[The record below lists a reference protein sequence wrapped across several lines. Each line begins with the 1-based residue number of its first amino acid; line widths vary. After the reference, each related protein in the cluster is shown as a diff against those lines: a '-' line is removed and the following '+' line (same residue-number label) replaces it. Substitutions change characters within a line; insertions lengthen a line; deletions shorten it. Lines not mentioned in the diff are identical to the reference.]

1 MGTNTNIELVKK
13 LYGGDNLLRAEWRTL
28 LTALTADEKEYLHVL
43 ASTVAEERFGKGVY
57 IRGLIEISSYC
68 RNNCYYCGLR
78 AGNRNAQ
85 RYRLTKEEILEC
97 CAHGASLG
105 FNTFVLQ
112 GGEDVAQNDEWIAD
126 VVRSIRAEHPDK
138 AITLSVGECST
149 EAYRAFRMAGADRY
163 LLRHETR
170 NDEHY
175 SQLHPSTMSAE
186 RRRSCLATLK
196 SEGFQTGSGMMI
208 GSPGQTVEYLIDDL
222 QFLEELQ
229 PEMIGI
235 GPFIPAAGTPF
246 AGEQAGSIDTTLLF
260 ISLLRLRFPDAL
272 IPATTALAT
281 LHPEGRTQA
290 ILAGANVVM
299 PNLSPRSVRSKYSIY
314 DNKATGGCEA
324 AEEIEKLEKELNA
337 IGYKINYSRGDYN
350 KKGTENV

>member
-1 MGTNTNIELVKK
+1 METCDNIELVKK
-13 LYGGDNLLRAEWRTL
+13 LYAGGTIRRAEWRTL
-28 LTALTADEKEYLHVL
+28 LTSLDEEGKEAIRSMA
-43 ASTVAEERFGKGVY
+43 ASVAEEKFGRGVY

-68 RNNCYYCGLR
+68 RNNCFYCGLR
-78 AGNRNAQ
+78 AANREAQ
-85 RYRLTKEEILEC
+85 RYRLTKEDILEC
-97 CAHGASLG
+97 CTQGARLG

-112 GGEDVAQNDEWIAD
+112 GGEDAVQNDEWLTD
-126 VVRSIRAEHPDK
+126 VVRAIRAAHPEK
-138 AITLSVGECST
+138 AITLSVGERSE
-149 EAYRAFRMAGADRY
+149 EAYHAFRKAGADRY

-175 SQLHPSTMSAE
+175 SFLHPPTMSASN
-186 RRRSCLATLK
+186 RRECLSALK
-196 SEGFQTGSGMMI
+196 RAGFQTGSGMMI
-208 GSPGQTVEYLIDDL
+208 GSPGQTVEHLIDDL
-222 QFLEELQ
+222 QFLEELR

-246 AGEQAGSIDTTLLF
+246 ADEPSGSIETTLLL

-281 LHPEGRTQA
+281 LHPEGRTRA

-314 DNKATGGCEA
+314 DNKATGGSES
-324 AEEIEKLEKELNA
+324 AEYIEKLEKELNA
-337 IGYKINYSRGDYN
+337 IGYHINYARGDY
-350 KKGTENV
+350 KI

>member
-1 MGTNTNIELVKK
+1 METRDNMELVKK
-13 LYGGDNLLRAEWRTL
+13 LYGGDNMLRAEWHML
-28 LTALTADEKEYLHVL
+28 LTALTAKEKEYLRAL
-43 ASTVAEERFGKGVY
+43 AATVAEEKFGKGVY
-57 IRGLIEISSYC
+57 IRGLIEISSFC
-68 RNNCYYCGLR
+68 RNNCFYCGLR
-78 AGNRNAQ
+78 AANREAQ
-85 RYRLTKEEILEC
+85 RYRLTKEDILEC
-97 CAHGASLG
+97 CEQGSQLG

-112 GGEDVAQNDEWIAD
+112 GGEDATQNDEWLTD
-126 VVRSIRAEHPDK
+126 VVRAIHAAHPDK
-138 AITLSVGECST
+138 AITLSVGERSAET
-149 EAYRAFRMAGADRY
+149 YRAFRKAGADRY

-175 SQLHPSTMSAE
+175 SLLHPQTMSASK
-186 RRRSCLATLK
+186 RRECLKTLK
-196 SEGFQTGSGMMI
+196 EIDFQTGSGMMI
-208 GSPGQTVEYLIDDL
+208 GSPGQTVEHLIDDI
-222 QFLEELQ
+222 QFLEQLQ

-246 AGEQAGSIDTTLLF
+246 AGEPAGSIETTLLL

-281 LHPEGRTQA
+281 LHPEGRTRA

-314 DNKATGGCEA
+314 DNKATSGCEA

-337 IGYKINYSRGDYN
+337 IGYRINFARGDY
-350 KKGTENV
+350 KKKI

>member
-1 MGTNTNIELVKK
+1 MNTNNVKLIKK
-13 LYGGDNLLRAEWRTL
+13 LFGGNKMQRTEWRTL
-28 LTALTADEKEYLHVL
+28 LTALTADEKEHLRSL
-43 ASTVAEERFGKGVY
+43 AATVAEERFAKGVY

-68 RNNCYYCGLR
+68 RNNCFYCGLR
-78 AGNRNAQ
+78 AANREAQ
-85 RYRLTKEEILEC
+85 RYRLTKEDILEC
-97 CAHGASLG
+97 CAQGTAIG

-112 GGEDVAQNDEWIAD
+112 GGEDAVQNDEWLAD
-126 VVRSIRAEHPDK
+126 VVRTIRIHYPDK
-138 AITLSVGECST
+138 AITLSVGERSAEGYRLFR
-149 EAYRAFRMAGADRY
+149 EAGTDRY

-175 SQLHPSTMSAE
+175 SQLHPSSMSASK
-186 RRRSCLATLK
+186 RRECLATLK
-196 SEGFQTGSGMMI
+196 QQGFQTGSGMMI
-208 GSPGQTVEYLIDDL
+208 GSPGQTVEHLIDDL

-246 AGEQAGSIDTTLLF
+246 AQEPAGSIETTLLL

-281 LHPEGRTQA
+281 LHPSGRTRA

-314 DNKATGGCEA
+314 DNKATSGCEA
-324 AEEIEKLEKELNA
+324 AEEIEKLEKELHA
-337 IGYKINYSRGDYN
+337 IGYEINFARGDYN
-350 KKGTENV
+350 KKK

>member
-1 MGTNTNIELVKK
+1 MEHRDNIELVKK
-13 LYGGDNLLRAEWRTL
+13 LYDGKAIRREEWYAL
-28 LTALTADEKEYLHVL
+28 LTALDDEEKEFLRSL
-43 ASTVAEERFGKGVY
+43 AETVAKERFGRGIY

-68 RNNCYYCGLR
+68 RNNCFYCGLR
-78 AGNRNAQ
+78 AANREAQ
-85 RYRLTKEEILEC
+85 RYRLTKEDILEC
-97 CAHGASLG
+97 CEQGSQLG

-112 GGEDVAQNDEWIAD
+112 GGEDAVQNDEWLAD
-126 VVRSIRAEHPDK
+126 VVSAIRATYPDK
-138 AITLSVGECST
+138 AITLSVGERSA
-149 EAYRAFRMAGADRY
+149 EAYHAFRKAGADRY

-175 SQLHPSTMSAE
+175 SLLHPQTMSASK
-186 RRRSCLATLK
+186 RRECLKTLK
-196 SEGFQTGSGMMI
+196 EVGYQTGSGMMI
-208 GSPGQTVEYLIDDL
+208 GSPGQTVEHLIDDL

-246 AGEQAGSIDTTLLF
+246 ACEPAGSIETTLLL

-281 LHPEGRTQA
+281 LHPDGRKRA

-299 PNLSPRSVRSKYSIY
+299 PNLSPPVVRNKYSIY
-314 DNKATGGCEA
+314 DNKATCGCES
-324 AEEIEKLEKELNA
+324 AEEINKLEKELNT
-337 IGYKINYSRGDYN
+337 IGYYINYARGDYN
-350 KKGTENV
+350 KTK

>member
-1 MGTNTNIELVKK
+1 MKLRDNRELIKK
-13 LYGGDNLLRAEWRTL
+13 LYDGKAIRREEWYAL
-28 LTALTADEKEYLHVL
+28 LTALTANEKEALRSMA
-43 ASTVAEERFGKGVY
+43 ASVAEEKFGRGVY

-78 AGNRNAQ
+78 AGNALAQ
-85 RYRLTKEEILEC
+85 RYRLTKEDILEC
-97 CAHGASLG
+97 CEQGSRLG

-112 GGEDVAQNDEWIAD
+112 GGEDAVQNDEWLTD
-126 VVRSIRAEHPDK
+126 VVRAIRAAHPEK
-138 AITLSVGECST
+138 AITLSVGERGE
-149 EAYRAFRMAGADRY
+149 EAYHAFRKAGADRY

-175 SQLHPSTMSAE
+175 SLLHPRTMSASN
-186 RRRSCLATLK
+186 RRECLSALK
-196 SEGFQTGSGMMI
+196 RAGFQTGSGMMI
-208 GSPGQTVEYLIDDL
+208 GSPGQTTEHLIDDL

-246 AGEQAGSIDTTLLF
+246 AGEPAGSIDTTLLL
-260 ISLLRLRFPDAL
+260 ISLLRLRFPSTL

-281 LHPEGRTQA
+281 LHPEGRKRA
-290 ILAGANVVM
+290 ILAGANVIM

-314 DNKATGGCEA
+314 DNKATGGSES
-324 AEEIEKLEKELNA
+324 AEDIEKLEKELNA
-337 IGYKINYSRGDYN
+337 IGYHINYARGDY
-350 KKGTENV
+350 KI

>member
-1 MGTNTNIELVKK
+1 MKTCESIELVKK
-13 LYGGDNLLRAEWRTL
+13 LYDGKAVSRDEWRTL
-28 LTALTADEKEYLHVL
+28 LTSLDEEEKEALRSMA
-43 ASTVAEERFGKGVY
+43 ASVAEENFGNGIF

-68 RNNCYYCGLR
+68 RNNCFYCGLR
-78 AGNRNAQ
+78 AANREAQ
-85 RYRLTKEEILEC
+85 RYRLKKEDILEC
-97 CAHGASLG
+97 CEQGSQLG

-112 GGEDVAQNDEWIAD
+112 GGEDATQNDEWLTD
-126 VVRSIRAEHPDK
+126 VVRAIRAAHPDK
-138 AITLSVGECST
+138 AITLSVGERSA
-149 EAYRAFRMAGADRY
+149 EAYRAFREAGADRY

-175 SQLHPSTMSAE
+175 SLLHPQTISASK
-186 RRRSCLATLK
+186 RRECLKILK
-196 SEGFQTGSGMMI
+196 EVGFQTGSGMMI
-208 GSPGQTVEYLIDDL
+208 GSPGQTVEHLIDDI
-222 QFLEELQ
+222 QFLEQLQ

-246 AGEQAGSIDTTLLF
+246 AGEPAGSIETTLLL

-281 LHPEGRTQA
+281 LHPEGRTRA

-299 PNLSPRSVRSKYSIY
+299 PNLSPSSVRSKYSIY
-314 DNKATGGCEA
+314 DNKATSGCEA

-337 IGYKINYSRGDYN
+337 IGYRINFARGDY
-350 KKGTENV
+350 KKKI

>member
-1 MGTNTNIELVKK
+1 MAESSNISLVKK
-13 LYGGDNLLRAEWRTL
+13 LYSEKRIERNEWNRI
-28 LTALTADEKEYLHVL
+28 LTSLNDDERNFLHSF
-43 ASTVAEERFGKGVY
+43 AANITHNSFGRGIY

-68 RNNCYYCGLR
+68 RNNCFYCGLR
-78 AGNRNAQ
+78 RSNLSAQ
-85 RYRLTKEEILEC
+85 RYRLTKEEILDC
-97 CAHGASLG
+97 CAQGASMG

-112 GGEDVAQNDEWIAD
+112 GGEDAVQNDEWLTD
-126 VVRSIRAEHPDK
+126 VVSEIRAAHPDK
-138 AITLSVGECST
+138 AITLSVGERSA
-149 EAYRAFRMAGADRY
+149 EAYRAFRKAGANRY

-175 SQLHPSTMSAE
+175 SLLHPSAMSAE
-186 RRRSCLATLK
+186 NRRQCLSTLK
-196 SEGFQTGSGMMI
+196 KEGYQTGSGMMI
-208 GSPGQTVEYLIDDL
+208 GSPGQTVEHIIDDL

-246 AGEQAGSIDTTLLF
+246 ADEPAGSIETTLLL
-260 ISLLRLRFPDAL
+260 ISLLRLRFPSAL

-281 LHPEGRTQA
+281 LHPKGRTQA

-314 DNKATGGCEA
+314 NDKATSGCEA
-324 AEEIEKLEKELNA
+324 AEEIEKLEQELQA
-337 IGYKINYSRGDYN
+337 IGYHINYSRGDYN
-350 KKGTENV
+350 K